1 MRSKTPPLSL
11 TPAQQAA
18 VDALCE
24 HQFRFVRRSVHA
36 IQDEVDGRPFKFVEA
51 EDAVLLHY
59 ACRRCGL
66 ETTVDADEGPVP
78 PPVPDDAPCVV
89 LVRGIVSH
97 DEDATDCMSPADSLD
112 PSVDGILTDGNFRYT
127 LGSFRGRGW
136 RKTDLSP
143 DGWSPSIAALAAYED
158 DATREGVVEAREWVA
173 FLRRWSEVLND
184 RESVRQSEAVK
195 AWLSFFATLRAALMH
210 NDLATL
216 DSLQEQVRDLPSH
229 ERLINSSA
237 VVEANG
243 AVPVIHD
250 GYCTALSFLEDQR
263 VGGEPIEAVLVASVF
278 HGVSTA
284 HDYCSRRADGVADA
298 YIQAEVGDS
307 IEKLDALI
315 EVIERDALY
324 DIARDKEDETE
335 ALIERVLTLP
345 APRRLSESKYVA
357 AHLASLLDEWTEI
370 KRDAPLRPY
379 VDAVAETAVSSAWVN
394 HRLPNDWTPS
404 RWLVYADAV
413 AFQLAAWC
421 GVAESFR
428 LSVEDDVASLVKDI
442 DEMIKEIED
451 LFLDRLGPGSDIE
464 ADDLDRVA
472 EWLKDW
478 DYEPCY
484 VRDMFSSGY
493 DICSADLSEDYGRR
507 GNDIF
512 VLVEKRRP
520 DGSQRDILKSRREEW
535 DHHFQGHYY
544 QYRVEQM
551 ILRRPSDI
559 EEDAWEF
566 MDSCSGFL
574 ETEPYDK
581 DNYVHNE
588 AREVIA
594 RVVKDRADEGAVV
607 FDLGVFD
614 RD

>member
-1 MRSKTPPLSL
+1 MRSKTPLSL

-24 HQFRFVRRSVHA
+24 HDFRFVRRSKHA
-36 IQDEVDGRPFKFVEA
+36 IQDEVDGRPFNDE
-51 EDAVLLHY
+51 EHHLHY
-59 ACRRCGL
+59 ACRHCGL
-66 ETTVDADEGPVP
+66 AAVVDANEGPVP
-78 PPVPDDAPCVV
+78 PPVPNDAPCVV

-127 LGSFRGRGW
+127 LGSFRGRSG

-158 DATREGVVEAREWVA
+158 DATREGVVEAREWCA
-173 FLRRWSEVLND
+173 FLRRWSEVLAD
-184 RESVRQSEAVK
+184 RESVRQSEA
-195 AWLSFFATLRAALMH
+195 ATIWLSFFATLRAALMH

-216 DSLQEQVRDLPSH
+216 DSLQGQVHDLPSH
-229 ERLINSSA
+229 ERLVNSSA
-237 VVEANG
+237 VVEAIS

-250 GYCTALSFLEDQR
+250 GYCTALRFRGVE
-263 VGGEPIEAVLVASVF
+263 GERIEAVLVASVF
-278 HGVSTA
+278 HGVATA
-284 HDYCSRRADGVADA
+284 YDYCSRRADGVADA
-298 YIQAEVGDS
+298 YINAEVNDS
-307 IEKLDALI
+307 IEKLDVLI
-315 EVIERDALY
+315 EAIERHALY
-324 DIARDKEDETE
+324 ELAHDGEETE
-335 ALIERVLTLP
+335 ALIERVLTLS

-357 AHLASLLDEWTEI
+357 GVLSSLLDEWTEV

-379 VDAVAETAVSSAWVN
+379 VDAVAETAASLARVGGR
-394 HRLPNDWTPS
+394 RLPDDWTPS
-404 RWLVYADAV
+404 RWLVHDDAT

-428 LSVEDDVASLVKDI
+428 LNVEDDVATLVNDI

-451 LFLDRLGPGSDIE
+451 GFLDRLGPGTDVE
-464 ADDLDRVA
+464 ADEIDAVA
-472 EWLKDW
+472 EWLVEW

-484 VRDMFSSGY
+484 VRDMGSSGY

-507 GNDIF
+507 GDHIF

-520 DGSQRDILKSRREEW
+520 DGSQRDILVARREEW
-535 DHHFQGHYY
+535 DHHFRGHYY
-544 QYRVEQM
+544 QYRAEQM
-551 ILRRPSDI
+551 VLRRPSDI

-566 MDSCSGFL
+566 VDSCSGFL

-581 DNYVHNE
+581 DNYVHTE
-588 AREVIA
+588 TREVVA

>member
-1 MRSKTPPLSL
+1 MRKTTPPLSL
-11 TPAQQAA
+11 SPAQQAA

-24 HQFRFVRRSVHA
+24 HS
-36 IQDEVDGRPFKFVEA
+36 FKFVEA

-59 ACRRCGL
+59 ACRHCGL
-66 ETTVDADEGPVP
+66 AAVVDANEGPVP

-89 LVRGIVSH
+89 LVRGIISH
-97 DEDATDCMSPADSLD
+97 DEDATDRMSPADSLD

-127 LGSFRGRGW
+127 LGSFRGRGG

-158 DATREGVVEAREWVA
+158 DATHEGVVEAREWCA

-184 RESVRQSEAVK
+184 RESVRQSGPVM
-195 AWLSFFATLRAALMH
+195 AWLCFFSVFRDALMQ

-216 DSLQEQVRDLPSH
+216 DSLQEQVHDLPSH
-229 ERLINSSA
+229 ERLVNSSA
-237 VVEANG
+237 VVEAIG

-250 GYCTALSFLEDQR
+250 GYCMALSFVEDQR

-278 HGVSTA
+278 HGMSTA

-298 YIQAEVGDS
+298 YIDAEVGDS
-307 IEKLDALI
+307 IEKLNALI
-315 EVIERDALY
+315 EAIERHALY
-324 DIARDKEDETE
+324 ELAHDGEE
-335 ALIERVLTLP
+335 ATSLIERVLALP

-357 AHLASLLDEWTEI
+357 AHLASLLDEWTEV

-379 VDAVAETAVSSAWVN
+379 VDAVAETAASSVWAG
-394 HRLPNDWTPS
+394 RSLPADWTPG
-404 RWLVYADAV
+404 RWLVYDDAT
-413 AFQLAAWC
+413 AFHLAAWC

-428 LSVEDDVASLVKDI
+428 LNVEDDVATLVKDI
-442 DEMIKEIED
+442 DALVHEIEYI
-451 LFLDRLGPGSDIE
+451 FLDRIGPGSDVE

-472 EWLKDW
+472 EWLKEW
-478 DYEPCY
+478 DYEACY
-484 VRDMFSSGY
+484 VRDMGSSGY
-493 DICSADLSEDYGRR
+493 DICSCDLDKDYGSNSR
-507 GNDIF
+507 GIF

-520 DGSQRDILKSRREEW
+520 DGSQRDVLVARREEW
-535 DHHFQGHYY
+535 DHHFQGHYF

-551 ILRRPSDI
+551 ILRRPSDVH
-559 EEDAWEF
+559 EDGWEF
-566 MDSCSGFL
+566 VDSCSGFL
-574 ETEPYDK
+574 ETEPYSSE
-581 DNYVHNE
+581 NYVHNE
-588 AREVIA
+588 AREVVA

-607 FDLGVFD
+607 LDLGVFD

>member
-1 MRSKTPPLSL
+1 MRKTTPPLSL

-24 HQFRFVRRSVHA
+24 HSFR
-36 IQDEVDGRPFKFVEA
+36 FVEA
-51 EDAVLLHY
+51 EEHHLHY
-59 ACRRCGL
+59 ACRHCGL
-66 ETTVDADEGPVP
+66 AAVVDANEGPVP

-89 LVRGIVSH
+89 LVRGIISH
-97 DEDATDCMSPADSLD
+97 DEDATDRMSPADSLD

-127 LGSFRGRGW
+127 LGSFRGRGG

-158 DATREGVVEAREWVA
+158 DATHEGVVEAREWVA

-195 AWLSFFATLRAALMH
+195 AWLSFFIVLRAALVH

-216 DSLQEQVRDLPSH
+216 DSLQEQVHDLPSH
-229 ERLINSSA
+229 ERLIRSSA
-237 VVEANG
+237 VVEAIG

-250 GYCTALSFLEDQR
+250 GYCMALSFVEDQR
-263 VGGEPIEAVLVASVF
+263 VGGEPIEAVLVASVL
-278 HGVSTA
+278 HGVWTA

-298 YIQAEVGDS
+298 YIDAEVNDS
-307 IEKLDALI
+307 IEKLDVLI
-315 EVIERDALY
+315 EAIERHALY
-324 DIARDKEDETE
+324 EVDLDGEESA
-335 ALIERVLTLP
+335 ALIERVLALP
-345 APRRLSESKYVA
+345 APRRLSASKYVA
-357 AHLASLLDEWTEI
+357 AHLASLLDEWTEV

-379 VDAVAETAVSSAWVN
+379 VDAVADVAASLDWSLVRVGR
-394 HRLPNDWTPS
+394 RLPADWTPS
-404 RWLVYADAV
+404 RWLVHDDAV

-421 GVAESFR
+421 GVAESFQM
-428 LSVEDDVASLVKDI
+428 SAEEDDVAALVNDI
-442 DEMIKEIED
+442 DEMINEIEYI
-451 LFLDRLGPGSDIE
+451 FLDRLGPGSDVE
-464 ADDLDRVA
+464 ADEIDAVA
-472 EWLKDW
+472 EWLVDW

-484 VRDMFSSGY
+484 VRDMGSSGC
-493 DICSADLSEDYGRR
+493 DICSADLSEDYARR
-507 GNDIF
+507 GDHIF

-559 EEDAWEF
+559 EEDGWEF

-574 ETEPYDK
+574 ETSPYDK
-581 DNYVHNE
+581 DNYVHAE
-588 AREVIA
+588 AREAVA
-594 RVVKDRADEGAVV
+594 RVVKDRADEGAIA
-607 FDLGVFD
+607 FALGVFD

>member
-1 MRSKTPPLSL
+1 MSKPTPLSL

-24 HQFRFVRRSVHA
+24 HS
-36 IQDEVDGRPFKFVEA
+36 FKFVRHTVHDI
-51 EDAVLLHY
+51 EDEIDGRCYSDEEHHLHY
-59 ACRRCGL
+59 ACRHCGL
-66 ETTVDADEGPVP
+66 ETTVDANEGPVP

-89 LVRGIVSH
+89 LVRGVVSG
-97 DEDATDCMSPADSLD
+97 DYDAAEHMSPADSLD

-127 LGSFRGRGW
+127 LGSFRGRGG

-158 DATREGVVEAREWVA
+158 DATRTLVEAREWCA

-195 AWLSFFATLRAALMH
+195 AWLSFFIVLRAALAK
-210 NDLATL
+210 NDIATL
-216 DSLQEQVRDLPSH
+216 DSLQERVSSLPSH

-237 VVEANG
+237 IVEAID

-250 GYCTALSFLEDQR
+250 GYCTALSFVEDQR
-263 VGGEPIEAVLVASVF
+263 VGGEPIEAVLVASVL
-278 HGVSTA
+278 HGVWTA
-284 HDYCSRRADGVADA
+284 HDYCSRRAAGVADA
-298 YIQAEVGDS
+298 YIDAEVNDS
-307 IEKLDALI
+307 VEKLDVLI
-315 EVIERDALY
+315 ELLDRHALY
-324 DIARDKEDETE
+324 EIDFDATETE

-357 AHLASLLDEWTEI
+357 AHLASLLDEWPDLGT
-370 KRDAPLRPY
+370 DAPLRPY
-379 VDAVAETAVSSAWVN
+379 VDAVAETAASLDWSLARVGR
-394 HRLPNDWTPS
+394 RLPADWTPS
-404 RWLVYADAV
+404 RWLVQDDAV

-428 LSVEDDVASLVKDI
+428 LNVEDDVATLVNDI
-442 DEMIKEIED
+442 DALVQEIEYI
-451 LFLDRLGPGSDIE
+451 FLDRIGPGSDVD

-472 EWLKDW
+472 EWLVDW
-478 DYEPCY
+478 DYEACY
-484 VRDMFSSGY
+484 VRDMGSSGY
-493 DICSADLSEDYGRR
+493 DICGCDLSEDYGRR
-507 GNDIF
+507 GADIF

-520 DGSQRDILKSRREEW
+520 DGSQRKILKARREEW
-535 DHHFQGHYY
+535 DHHFRGHYF

-559 EEDAWEF
+559 EEDGWEF

-574 ETEPYDK
+574 ETSPYDK
-581 DNYVHNE
+581 DNYVHTE
-588 AREVIA
+588 AREVVA

>member
-1 MRSKTPPLSL
+1 MRSKTPLSL

-18 VDALCE
+18 IDALCE
-24 HQFRFVRRSVHA
+24 HSFRFVRRSKHA
-36 IQDEVDGRPFKFVEA
+36 IQDEIDGRPFNDE
-51 EDAVLLHY
+51 EHHLHY
-59 ACRRCGL
+59 ACRHCGL
-66 ETTVDADEGPVP
+66 KTTVDANEGPVP

-97 DEDATDCMSPADSLD
+97 DEDASYHMSPADSLD
-112 PSVDGILTDGNFRYT
+112 PSVDGILTDSSFRYT
-127 LGSFRGRGW
+127 LGSFRGRGG

-158 DATREGVVEAREWVA
+158 DAIREGLVEAREWCS

-195 AWLSFFATLRAALMH
+195 AWLSFFATLRAALVH
-210 NDLATL
+210 DDLATL
-216 DSLQEQVRDLPSH
+216 DSLQERVRDLPSH

-237 VVEANG
+237 VVEAIG

-250 GYCTALSFLEDQR
+250 GYCTALRFRGVE
-263 VGGEPIEAVLVASVF
+263 GERIEAVLVASVF

-284 HDYCSRRADGVADA
+284 HDYCSRRVDGVADA
-298 YIQAEVGDS
+298 YHNAEVGDS
-307 IEKLDALI
+307 IEKLNALI
-315 EVIERDALY
+315 EAIERYALY
-324 DIARDKEDETE
+324 EVDLDGEESA

-357 AHLASLLDEWTEI
+357 AHLASLLDEWTEV

-379 VDAVAETAVSSAWVN
+379 VDAVAETAANLARVGGR
-394 HRLPNDWTPS
+394 RLPDGWTPS
-404 RWLVYADAV
+404 RWLVHDDAT

-421 GVAESFR
+421 GVAESFQM
-428 LSVEDDVASLVKDI
+428 SAEEDFAALVKDI
-442 DEMIKEIED
+442 DALVHEIEYI
-451 LFLDRLGPGSDIE
+451 FLDRIGPGSDVE
-464 ADDLDRVA
+464 ADELDRVA
-472 EWLKDW
+472 EWLVDW

-484 VRDMFSSGY
+484 VRDMGSSGC

-507 GNDIF
+507 GDEIF

-535 DHHFQGHYY
+535 DHHFQNHYF

-551 ILRRPSDI
+551 ILRRPSDL
-559 EEDAWEF
+559 EEDGWEF
-566 MDSCSGFL
+566 VDSCSGFL
-574 ETEPYDK
+574 ETEPHSSE
-581 DNYVHNE
+581 NYVHNE
-588 AREVIA
+588 AREVVA

>member
-1 MRSKTPPLSL
+1 MRKSTPPLSL

-24 HQFRFVRRSVHA
+24 HSFRFVRRSKHA
-36 IQDEVDGRPFKFVEA
+36 IQDEVDGHPFYDE
-51 EDAVLLHY
+51 EHHLHY
-59 ACRRCGL
+59 ACRHCGL
-66 ETTVDADEGPVP
+66 AAVVDANEGPVP

-89 LVRGIVSH
+89 LVRGIISH
-97 DEDATDCMSPADSLD
+97 DEDATDRMSPADSLD

-127 LGSFRGRGW
+127 LGSFRGRGG

-158 DATREGVVEAREWVA
+158 DATHEGVVEAREWCA

-184 RESVRQSEAVK
+184 RESVRQSGPVM
-195 AWLSFFATLRAALMH
+195 AWLCFFSVFRDALMQ

-216 DSLQEQVRDLPSH
+216 DSLQEQVHDLPSH
-229 ERLINSSA
+229 ERLVNSSA
-237 VVEANG
+237 VVEAIG

-250 GYCTALSFLEDQR
+250 GYCMALSFVEDQR

-278 HGVSTA
+278 HGMSTA

-307 IEKLDALI
+307 IEKLNALI
-315 EVIERDALY
+315 EAIERHALY
-324 DIARDKEDETE
+324 EIDLDGEESA
-335 ALIERVLTLP
+335 ALVERVLALP
-345 APRRLSESKYVA
+345 APRRLSESKHVA
-357 AHLASLLDEWTEI
+357 AHLASLLDEWTEVAPS
-370 KRDAPLRPY
+370 APLRPY
-379 VDAVAETAVSSAWVN
+379 VDAVAETAASSVWAN
-394 HRLPNDWTPS
+394 RRLPCDWTPS
-404 RWLVYADAV
+404 RWLVYIDAV

-428 LSVEDDVASLVKDI
+428 LNVEDDVAALVNDI
-442 DEMIKEIED
+442 DALVQEIEYI
-451 LFLDRLGPGSDIE
+451 FLDRLGPGSDVE
-464 ADDLDRVA
+464 ADEIDAVA
-472 EWLKDW
+472 EWLVDW

-484 VRDMFSSGY
+484 VRDMGSSGC
-493 DICSADLSEDYGRR
+493 DICSADLSEDYARR
-507 GNDIF
+507 GDHIF

-559 EEDAWEF
+559 EEDGWEF

-581 DNYVHNE
+581 DNYVHTE
-588 AREVIA
+588 AREVVA